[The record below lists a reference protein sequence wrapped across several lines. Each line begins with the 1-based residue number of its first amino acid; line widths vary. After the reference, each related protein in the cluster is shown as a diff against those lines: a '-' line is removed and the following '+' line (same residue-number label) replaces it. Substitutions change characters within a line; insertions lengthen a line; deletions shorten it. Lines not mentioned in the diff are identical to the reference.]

1 MKIIISPAKKM
12 QVDTEFAVS
21 TKPIF
26 LDETKTILKV
36 LKNKNFAELQAI
48 WACNDKIAQENY
60 QRIVNMD
67 LDNAQTAALLSYT
80 GLQYTNIGAKVLS
93 SEEWEYL
100 KHNLYILSGFY
111 GILRPNDAI
120 IPYRLEM
127 QSKIS
132 FANYKNLYQFWGDKL
147 YRYLIQDEKIILN
160 LASKEYS
167 KVITPYLN
175 KEIKFITCIFAAP
188 YKDTYKVKAT
198 EAKMARGSM
207 VKWCAQ
213 KQIDDVEK
221 VKDFNIY
228 GYEFQPQLSTV
239 DEYVFLK

>member
-12 QVDTEFAVS
+12 QVDTEIAVGNM
-21 TKPIF
+21 PMF
-26 LDETKTILKV
+26 LNETKTILKV
-36 LKNKNFAELQAI
+36 LKSKSFAELQAI

-60 QRIVNMD
+60 QRILNMD
-67 LDNAQTAALLSYT
+67 LNNAQTAALLSYT
-80 GLQYTNIGAKVLS
+80 GLQYTSIGAKVLS
-93 SEEWEYL
+93 FEEWEYL
-100 KHNLYILSGFY
+100 KHNLFILSGFY
-111 GILRPNDAI
+111 GILRPDDAI

-127 QSKIS
+127 QAKIT
-132 FANYKNLYQFWGDKL
+132 FNYYKNLYQFWGDKL
-147 YRYLIQDEKIILN
+147 YKYLINDEKIILN

-175 KEIKFITCIFAAP
+175 KEIKFITCIFASP

-198 EAKMARGSM
+198 EAKIARGSM

-213 KQIDDVEK
+213 KQIEDIEK

-228 GYEFQPQLSTV
+228 GYEFQPQLSSNN
-239 DEYVFLK
+239 EYVFLK